1 MGVKADTNLIED
13 FASCLNDKYDKD
25 VLAIVFPTII
35 DLLKGTDANIE
46 IIKSSQLQ
54 TLRLPVKP
62 LKAKRKIAYIFVMTQ
77 LSRDNLKP
85 LIWNNAEN
93 RAAELYE
100 CLKNDLKY
108 DDIQIFTNLS
118 KEQVLNKL
126 SVLE

>member
-1 MGVKADTNLIED
+1 M
-13 FASCLNDKYDKD
+13 
-25 VLAIVFPTII
+25 
-35 DLLKGTDANIE
+35 
-46 IIKSSQLQ
+46 Q

-77 LSRDNLKP
+77 LSRDNLVP

-108 DDIQIFTNLS
+108 DDV
-118 KEQVLNKL
+118 QVLIDMSK
-126 SVLE
+126 

>member
-13 FASCLNDKYDKD
+13 FARCLNDKYDKD
-25 VLAIVFPTII
+25 VLAIIFPTII

-77 LSRDNLKP
+77 LSRDNLIP

-118 KEQVLNKL
+118 KE
-126 SVLE
+126 